1 MPPPQLPKQKA
12 FGNEILSS
20 FLLYYISFVFC
31 TYHPIDDFIGHVK
44 VSIRPCLFINKTT
57 SHLISWEAS
66 RVRYKYP

>member
-31 TYHPIDDFIGHVK
+31 TYHPIDDFIGHV
-44 VSIRPCLFINKTT
+44 
-57 SHLISWEAS
+57 
-66 RVRYKYP
+66 